1 MRPHL
6 ILIPAVAAAGFLVKD
21 RAAKLAVGAA
31 RAATRRTRAT
41 AAKEGW
47 TSTRTA
53 GDWFGTAAR
62 ERYGEPDAG
71 EPERKAE

>member
-31 RAATRRTRAT
+31 RAATRRTRG
-41 AAKEGW
+41 AAAQEGW

-53 GDWFGTAAR
+53 ADWFGTAAR
-62 ERYGEPDAG
+62 ERYGESDTG
-71 EPERKAE
+71 KTERKAE